1 MLDAR
6 NEGGAYQRV
15 EVITGRQR
23 RRQWTAEEKSR
34 IVSESLEADA
44 NSVTALLADC

>member
-1 MLDAR
+1 MVTSMLDARNDAR

-23 RRQWTAEEKSR
+23 RRIPPLA
-34 IVSESLEADA
+34 A
-44 NSVTALLADC
+44 ALF